1 MIDSRS
7 LQIAILLW
15 GSVLEATASVCMFF
29 NRNYEK
35 NKRKWMICMQSSTAI
50 FLAADSVALVCSGM
64 AGTAGYVI
72 VKISNLIVYMCV
84 IAVLLFFHE
93 YLFEYL
99 KDRKTVN
106 YDIRR

>member
-35 NKRKWMICMQSSTAI
+35 NKRK
-50 FLAADSVALVCSGM
+50 
-64 AGTAGYVI
+64 
-72 VKISNLIVYMCV
+72 
-84 IAVLLFFHE
+84 
-93 YLFEYL
+93 
-99 KDRKTVN
+99 
-106 YDIRR
+106 